1 MNKLLTAQRLLIV
14 EDEMMLLMLLED
26 ILTDLGCRSVSIA
39 ATVKQALAL
48 IDSQPFDVA
57 ILDVNL
63 NGEKSF
69 PIAEALAARH
79 VPYIF
84 ATGYGIDAFPENY
97 RDRPLLPKPYSF
109 ADVGNSLA
117 RLLSD
122 ARTEQ
127 ALGRSEHI

>member
-26 ILTDLGCRSVSIA
+26 ILTDLGCRCVSI
-39 ATVKQALAL
+39 
-48 IDSQPFDVA
+48 
-57 ILDVNL
+57 
-63 NGEKSF
+63 GEKSF
-69 PIAEALAARH
+69 PIAEALAARR

-84 ATGYGIDAFPENY
+84 ATGYGIEAFPENY

-117 RLLSD
+117 RLLSH

-127 ALGRSEHI
+127 TLGESEHI